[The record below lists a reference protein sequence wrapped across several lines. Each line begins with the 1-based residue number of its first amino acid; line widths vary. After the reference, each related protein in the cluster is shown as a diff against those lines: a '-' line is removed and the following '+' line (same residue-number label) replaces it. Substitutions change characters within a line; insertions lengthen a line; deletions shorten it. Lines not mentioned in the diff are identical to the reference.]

1 MTWTIRFTRQAEK
14 DLRRLTP
21 KMRDKVK
28 QILRNRVAVD
38 PYCGKALVG
47 DLRGYYSLRISY
59 KDRLLYTIRDEQ
71 LLVIVIRART
81 HYGE

>member
-1 MTWTIRFTRQAEK
+1 MTWTVRFTRQAEK
-14 DLRRLTP
+14 DLRRLTA
-21 KMRDKVK
+21 KLQEKVRE
-28 QILRNRVAVD
+28 ILRKRVAVD

-47 DLRGYYSLRISY
+47 DLRGYYSLRITY
-59 KDRLLYTIRDEQ
+59 KDRLVYTIRDEQ